1 MLVTFDENG
10 TVRLRNAVT
19 LEVKAEWRMPSDVAF
34 SARGGRLAL
43 VALIEKMPTLI
54 VVETATG
61 KQVAAH
67 ELPGVKPKHLPFPSS
82 PSPTLALSADGQ
94 LVAVVRKTPDKKSDE
109 LAILKVADGKPAA
122 LLPAKGSTGWKAV
135 AFSLDGK
142 TFAAGGSDGELRK
155 DGVGAEYFSEG
166 SEGAVTLWDTAT
178 WKRCGGWIE
187 ERGRVHTLHFAPD
200 GVLVANV
207 ILPGDWRSHT
217 TDTRFLCLRDPASGR
232 ELAAVPVR
240 REATG
245 IQYDAVPDV
254 SSDGRVMIASSV
266 TEAMLVDL
274 GAGPREVAVARKHV
288 GAVMGLAF
296 SPDGA
301 WLASAGADRTVRLWQ
316 AAGLKQH
323 AVLTGHRGTVL
334 AVAFAAKDPWL
345 ASAGADGFLRLWEV
359 PAGKPLHALRAHGD
373 APVSCVAF
381 SADGTL
387 ASGGFDGLVKLWHAA
402 KGKARTTLTPAVERK
417 GEKPR
422 PIASLAFSRDAAS
435 LAVGSGDP
443 IFSDSRVEIWDVSRH
458 GAKADGL
465 ALSACADWPSAPTPT
480 RSSSPVPHNPVHQV
494 TQMVRVLVSLSCVS
508 RVTARRQ
515 RWPAA

>member
-1 MLVTFDENG
+1 M
-10 TVRLRNAVT
+10 
-19 LEVKAEWRMPSDVAF
+19 
-34 SARGGRLAL
+34 
-43 VALIEKMPTLI
+43 
-54 VVETATG
+54 
-61 KQVAAH
+61 
-67 ELPGVKPKHLPFPSS
+67 
-82 PSPTLALSADGQ
+82 
-94 LVAVVRKTPDKKSDE
+94 
-109 LAILKVADGKPAA
+109 AILKVADGKPAA

-402 KGKARTTLTPAVERK
+402 KGEARTTLTPAVERK

-443 IFSDSRVEIWDVSRH
+443 IFSDSRVEIWDVSRRERKSRWP
-458 GAKADGL
+458 GPFGLRGL
-465 ALSACADWPSAPTPT
+465 AFGADADTLFVAGTTQPGTPGDPNGPGPGLVELRQSSDGKTAKVARGLRHYGISEGMLCVAVSPNGKVLAAGSGSPTSRAPFGQIILADAATLKLLPAPLLPAGVSAVALSSDGRLAVADVEGVIRTYQLNAAPRGRP
-480 RSSSPVPHNPVHQV
+480 
-494 TQMVRVLVSLSCVS
+494 
-508 RVTARRQ
+508 
-515 RWPAA
+515 